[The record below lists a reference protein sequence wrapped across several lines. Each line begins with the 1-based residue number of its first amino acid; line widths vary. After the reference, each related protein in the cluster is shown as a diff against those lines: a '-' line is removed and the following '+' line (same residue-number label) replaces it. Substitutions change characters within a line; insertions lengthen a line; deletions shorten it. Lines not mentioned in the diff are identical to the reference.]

1 VTKEDFPGLIVQ
13 LWDKSFNPAHL
24 TSGFQKMGLCLGM
37 QSQPLSCEVP
47 PFSKSAPE
55 TNSSHSFDT
64 ATSLSQPTAI
74 KVIGTCRIGTTK
86 VIGTCR
92 IGTTKVIGTCRIGTT
107 VTPMRLYLWGYFSK
121 LPKRNDKT
129 KATSRFYGEALTL
142 DEVAERYAQEAS
154 KIAAK
159 RYKANM
165 YGSIN

>member
-1 VTKEDFPGLIVQ
+1 MTCAASVTKEDFPGLIVQ

-92 IGTTKVIGTCRIGTT
+92 IGTT
-107 VTPMRLYLWGYFSK
+107 VTPMRLHLWGYFSK

-129 KATSRFYGEALTL
+129 KAISRFYEEALTL

>member
-1 VTKEDFPGLIVQ
+1 MTCAASVTKEDFPGLIVQ

-24 TSGFQKMGLCLGM
+24 TSGFQKMGLCLRM

-92 IGTTKVIGTCRIGTT
+92 IGTT
-107 VTPMRLYLWGYFSK
+107 VTPMRLHLWGYFSK

>member
-1 VTKEDFPGLIVQ
+1 
-13 LWDKSFNPAHL
+13 
-24 TSGFQKMGLCLGM
+24 
-37 QSQPLSCEVP
+37 
-47 PFSKSAPE
+47 
-55 TNSSHSFDT
+55 
-64 ATSLSQPTAI
+64 
-74 KVIGTCRIGTTK
+74 
-86 VIGTCR
+86 
-92 IGTTKVIGTCRIGTT
+92 
-107 VTPMRLYLWGYFSK
+107 MRLYLWGYFSK